1 MLRTLYLSHHSRL
14 MQTVAVLLYLLLI
27 AYGSLY
33 PFTGWRVPLQ
43 DAWSFL
49 FAPWPRYVTRTDLIT
64 NVLAYM
70 PLGYLLTVWLRVYA
84 SRWQTVVY
92 ATLGGALYS
101 LTMESLQAFL
111 PGRIASNLDILT
123 NVAGAFIGVALY
135 RLLQNSKWPGR
146 LLPMWREQRFAP
158 GLWGDVGLLLLALWG
173 LSQFSLDMPSLV
185 AGNLKTRFIPVWEL
199 TGNWRDLHP
208 LHALIYGLES
218 AVATLYI
225 ACLLRRWPR
234 PPRSLI
240 LWISLFIF
248 VWACKLL
255 AAALLLKGW
264 VLPRLLSGEVLIGIA
279 LAVVFIVWARGVP
292 RGVRTRSLVILLA
305 AAGMLQW
312 WLLRGTA
319 APLPGTG
326 SSAAVPLNI
335 TALAGWVALIWPF
348 LVALFLLPPLLPG
361 AKEGTGSA
369 QSER

>member
-1 MLRTLYLSHHSRL
+1 
-14 MQTVAVLLYLLLI
+14 MQTAAVLLYLLLI

-33 PFTGWRVPLQ
+33 PFAGWRAPLKGI
-43 DAWSFL
+43 WTFL

-64 NVLAYM
+64 NVLAYI
-70 PLGYLLTVWLRVYA
+70 PLGYLLTVWLRTHA
-84 SRWQTVVY
+84 SRWQTVLY

-208 LHALIYGLES
+208 LRALIYGLES